1 MITITADFER
11 QNDSCQGT
19 QEGRSPGLSSTKR
32 LKAGF
37 AMAHV
42 KETTRAT
49 LMMLHGFCMSML
61 GMLLLHVRETMA
73 HFYAFGCALAML
85 LIAASLIML
94 AALDWICVVGQ
105 GAEQASKL
113 RGILSIS
120 VGAAFGGVVLALY
133 PGATISLFCYLI
145 AFYALLL
152 SFAKFNLARYWSG
165 PERARNRYVRA
176 GSDRPALWHAYG
188 DYGWLG
194 RTQRDRLT
202 SILFSVHGRPNAPH
216 YFLILHEGLHS

>member
-165 PERARNRYVRA
+165 PERARIVMYVLAAIALLFGMLMVIMA
-176 GSDRPALWHAYG
+176 GWDARNVIALLAFYSLFMG
-188 DYGWLG
+188 AQML
-194 RTQRDRLT
+194 LT
-202 SILFSVHGRPNAPH
+202 IF
-216 YFLILHEGLHS
+216 YLHEGLHS

>member
-1 MITITADFER
+1 MSGDAGRPFSWAKLHEAFESGFRHGAR
-11 QNDSCQGT
+11 QGDYTRNTDDAP
-19 QEGRSPGLSSTKR
+19 RVLHVN
-32 LKAGF
+32 AGNAPF
-37 AMAHV
+37 
-42 KETTRAT
+42 
-49 LMMLHGFCMSML
+49 
-61 GMLLLHVRETMA
+61 HVRETMA

-165 PERARNRYVRA
+165 PERARIVMYVLAAIALLFGMLMVIMA
-176 GSDRPALWHAYG
+176 GWDARNVIALLAFYSLFMG
-188 DYGWLG
+188 AQML
-194 RTQRDRLT
+194 LT
-202 SILFSVHGRPNAPH
+202 IF
-216 YFLILHEGLHS
+216 YLHEGLHS